1 REDLILIVT
10 PEVKAN
16 IDVEALAAAFNLSPV
31 DMYARV
37 IPVPT
42 EQMGID
48 NAQAI
53 LTTKDFFVIADNLLE
68 NTSQPNPVS
77 LGTNYFLHH
86 WEVIS
91 ASLFVPAVMFWT
103 GADDQSIRVRPGA
116 DLALGD

>member
-1 REDLILIVT
+1 M
-10 PEVKAN
+10 KAN
-16 IDVEALAAAFNLSPV
+16 IDVEPWLRRSTFPRRHV
-31 DMYARV
+31 CRV
-37 IPVPT
+37 IPVPA

-48 NAQAI
+48 KAQAI

-91 ASLFVPAVMFWT
+91 TSLFVPAVMFWT
-103 GADDQSIRVRPGA
+103 GNDDRNIRVRPGA
-116 DLALGD
+116 NLALGGYGDSGGQARGCF